1 VNAPKTQTVKVLK
14 PEKPKKN
21 KKNEEDKPGRY
32 IVIHTSLEFC
42 HDDH

>member
-32 IVIHTSLEFC
+32 IVIHTSLKFC
-42 HDDH
+42 HYDH